1 MAPASTS
8 QLDSDKMGH
17 EFKDVVRGARMVTTE
32 ISQVPL
38 SGVRY
43 LVEAARSQGIPS
55 LLDVDVPPQV
65 ALTSARLG
73 RRPLGMGG
81 VDIKVHA
88 MTVFVGW
95 SVCAGS
101 KEDLIRCVTQASVL
115 KLTRSAA
122 GRSSSHIQFTA
133 WGHTLVF
140 HTNPPREYA
149 AFIIITLY
157 PPLCGP
163 CRRAL
168 VTIIAHTAG
177 QHARGRHQADRR
189 GHTGSSTTISLR
201 SSFETLRTHL
211 ALGLEVDCESDQLRV
226 WMAEPAVRHHG
237 RWARVCAGA
246 REGEQGR
253 THPCAAL
260 CQHHANRRHR

>member
-1 MAPASTS
+1 MRSLAAQNGREIRQKLKELGVSTKHIRYDSSDYYISLSLDLRLRTLLESSAVTDRTSDDYSTSVSHILSTPDGERTIIMAPASTS

-140 HTNPPREYA
+140 HTNPPREHAGFYHD
-149 AFIIITLY
+149 Y
-157 PPLCGP
+157 PPP
-163 CRRAL
+163 
-168 VTIIAHTAG
+168 T
-177 QHARGRHQADRR
+177 
-189 GHTGSSTTISLR
+189 
-201 SSFETLRTHL
+201 
-211 ALGLEVDCESDQLRV
+211 
-226 WMAEPAVRHHG
+226 
-237 RWARVCAGA
+237 
-246 REGEQGR
+246 
-253 THPCAAL
+253 
-260 CQHHANRRHR
+260 